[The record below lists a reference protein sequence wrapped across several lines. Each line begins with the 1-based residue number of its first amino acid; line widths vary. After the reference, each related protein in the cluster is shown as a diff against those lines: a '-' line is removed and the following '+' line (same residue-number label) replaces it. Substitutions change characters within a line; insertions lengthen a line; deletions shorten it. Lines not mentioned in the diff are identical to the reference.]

1 LRPSSVRS
9 RSGATIV
16 SFSRS
21 PGAWYLDDT
30 TTNAFE
36 PYPAERTGDD
46 RPAERADPSAHVRPH
61 RHRPAQGRLMLEV
74 GDRIPLEAS
83 VWLHPNERHTFEEI
97 VADGPVLLFFYI
109 FDWTST

>member
-1 LRPSSVRS
+1 M
-9 RSGATIV
+9 
-16 SFSRS
+16 SFSRL

-30 TTNAFE
+30 TTDAFE
-36 PYPAERTGDD
+36 SYPAERHRQ
-46 RPAERADPSAHVRPH
+46 RPAAV
-61 RHRPAQGRLMLEV
+61 RLMLEV